1 MMSMECQSRLDL
13 GHWSRVSVMALVHT
27 WSSFYLVQIMLL
39 KNVNVLKQLSKI
51 YIVFSSIDHYAT
63 LTKNNQTNIKV
74 GLVAV
79 KGL

>member
-1 MMSMECQSRLDL
+1 
-13 GHWSRVSVMALVHT
+13 
-27 WSSFYLVQIMLL
+27 MLL

-63 LTKNNQTNIKV
+63 LTKNHQTNIKV